1 MSCSLRIQKERRIF
15 LDSSFSEKEINELI
29 KKFHHLNLE
38 DGDIF
43 LQINSVGGSFVGTKK
58 LYEAIR
64 FSRNKVIGVVVGNC
78 FSGAALALQACHR
91 RYASPLS
98 KIGVHYITL
107 PICFTI
113 DDLKPMK
120 HYVDKLRLKYK
131 ERKNN
136 NKLILEILYDRMKI
150 DKKIIREM
158 LTKEKELSAKE
169 AFDLRMIDEIMSYN
183 PV

>member
-1 MSCSLRIQKERRIF
+1 MSCSLRIQKERSIF
-15 LDSSFSEKEINELI
+15 LDSSFSEKDVNELI
-29 KKFHHLNLE
+29 KEFHHLNLK

-43 LQINSVGGSFVGTKK
+43 LQINCVGGSFAGAKK

-98 KIGVHYITL
+98 KMGVHYITL
-107 PICFTI
+107 PISFTI
-113 DDLKPMK
+113 DDLKPMN
-120 HYVDKLRLKYK
+120 HYVDKLRLKYR

-136 NKLILEILYDRMKI
+136 NKLILNLLYDRMKI
-150 DKKIIREM
+150 DKKIIKE
-158 LTKEKELSAKE
+158 LLANEKELGAKE
-169 AFDLRMIDEIMSYN
+169 ALNLNMIDEIISYN